1 MLDVNPAVA
10 TATASHSFH
19 SFPSELHPGERFVG
33 RHRGGREGSH
43 NNAAQPKSCSEQ
55 QQLAKISVPG
65 TALRDTQM
73 FLGADSA
80 ANILQLR
87 EP

>member
-10 TATASHSFH
+10 TESHSFH
-19 SFPSELHPGERFVG
+19 SFPSELHPAERFVG

-43 NNAAQPKSCSEQ
+43 NTAAQPKSSSEQ
-55 QQLAKISVPG
+55 QQLAKTSVPG
-65 TALRDTQM
+65 TTLRDTQM